1 MRRIDARD
9 RGCSGGGAHFSEEI
23 LSFGR
28 NSWRLGTARRKKRK
42 KWQNQG

>member
-23 LSFGR
+23 LSSG
-28 NSWRLGTARRKKRK
+28 GTR
-42 KWQNQG
+42 GD